1 MLAPA
6 SQEDIDEVEKYKN
19 FKIGDDYNKR
29 ELLSWWSRNTHHFP
43 TISKLANYVLA
54 VPAISVPSE
63 ELFNTVGD
71 LYTKKRACLQA
82 TKGEKVLFVNKNPH

>member
-29 ELLSWWSRNTHHFP
+29 ELLSWWSRNTHHFH
-43 TISKLANYVLA
+43 VLA

-82 TKGEKVLFVNKNPH
+82 TKGEKVLFLNKNPH